1 MTELK
6 KRTPNTTWNKV
17 TNGHLT
23 SEVLIGFPTRVAN
36 FAELKYGQK
45 QAFWDGV
52 SEALKSRESD
62 FPNSSFPSAKC
73 CSIQFDKLMKEQQD
87 AKKNHKF
94 KSGTTEQLD
103 EVALGVEEIMQDI
116 ERVADL
122 ALLKEEETEGIET
135 DARVQENHLKRGRGT
150 PKKKETL
157 AENCQSVRKI

>member
-1 MTELK
+1 M
-6 KRTPNTTWNKV
+6 R
-17 TNGHLT
+17 
-23 SEVLIGFPTRVAN
+23 
-36 FAELKYGQK
+36 
-45 QAFWDGV
+45 
-52 SEALKSRESD
+52 
-62 FPNSSFPSAKC
+62 
-73 CSIQFDKLMKEQQD
+73 EQQD

-94 KSGTTEQLD
+94 KSRTTEQLD